1 MKNKI
6 FLSFSETDRDI
17 VTRIAKHAMDPS
29 YESLNFRVAPFYER
43 WQTKSISVIQNV
55 VAKALKDTNR
65 TIVLVGEDTHE
76 SIWVEV
82 EVDMSIELNNSV
94 YAMRLN
100 NTNGEIPKC
109 LKDRDI
115 KVENW
120 DIEVLQFLAIKSK

>member
-6 FLSFSETDRDI
+6 FFSFSETDRDI
-17 VTRIAKHAMDPS
+17 VMRNAKHAMDPS
-29 YESLNFRVAPFYER
+29 YESLNFRVAPLYER
-43 WQTKSISVIQNV
+43 WQTKSIPVIQNI

-65 TIVLVGEDTHE
+65 TIVLVGEDTYQ
-76 SIWVEV
+76 SLWVEV

-100 NTNGEIPKC
+100 NTNGEIPEC
-109 LKDRDI
+109 LESREI

-120 DIEVLQFLAIKSK
+120 DIEVLQYLATRS

>member
-6 FLSFSETDRDI
+6 FFSFSDTDRDI
-17 VTRIAKHAMDPS
+17 VIKIAKHAIDPS
-29 YESLNFRVAPFYER
+29 YDSLQFAVTPLYNR
-43 WQTKSISVIQNV
+43 WKTKSIPVIQNI
-55 VAKALKDTNR
+55 VAKALKDSDR
-65 TIVLVGEDTHE
+65 TIVLVGEDTYD

-100 NTNGEIPKC
+100 NTNGAIPKC
-109 LKDRDI
+109 LEKRDI

-120 DIEVLQFLAIKSK
+120 DIEVLQYLAIRF